1 MTRVKRLSCICRNP
15 FSPVYNVNASLPTA
29 EERAV
34 VTTLYSE
41 SFLSPVL
48 TLGQSLKDNSIEARM
63 IVLYLPERISTQS
76 RCRLQAVGWELHP
89 VQRIPPPDSGRGV
102 ARRFLDQY
110 TKLRI
115 WALDKIDIKTAIYI
129 DGDTIVQNNFDELW
143 SLPYNFAAVPDV
155 QMDKRGFTLS
165 FNAGMMFLRTSSEV
179 FDDMLSK
186 IGTARYIREDA
197 GQGFLNM
204 YFATQAIRLPYIYN
218 GNVAIKKKSL
228 EVWGS
233 LREDMRII
241 HYTIAKPFLFEKEY
255 HRVRDR
261 DAYNDETRRALS
273 RKKQA
278 DGGLWYDEISLWERS
293 WEKMNTVLD
302 GKCL

>member
-1 MTRVKRLSCICRNP
+1 
-15 FSPVYNVNASLPTA
+15 
-29 EERAV
+29 
-34 VTTLYSE
+34 
-41 SFLSPVL
+41 
-48 TLGQSLKDNSIEARM
+48 
-63 IVLYLPERISTQS
+63 
-76 RCRLQAVGWELHP
+76 
-89 VQRIPPPDSGRGV
+89 
-102 ARRFLDQY
+102 
-110 TKLRI
+110 
-115 WALDKIDIKTAIYI
+115 
-129 DGDTIVQNNFDELW
+129 
-143 SLPYNFAAVPDV
+143 
-155 QMDKRGFTLS
+155 
-165 FNAGMMFLRTSSEV
+165 
-179 FDDMLSK
+179 
-186 IGTARYIREDA
+186 
-197 GQGFLNM
+197 M

-233 LREDMRII
+233 LREDMRIV

-273 RKKQA
+273 RKKQV